1 MMETAG
7 RAVNGDSD
15 IDIYTVLFCV
25 LLSTLSLSLSLFL
38 CVCHL
43 SPVRDFAENMNFP
56 WLGSK
61 HSHLKPQFLIV
72 H

>member
-25 LLSTLSLSLSLFL
+25 LLSTLSLSLSFS
-38 CVCHL
+38 VY
-43 SPVRDFAENMNFP
+43 VIFP
-56 WLGSK
+56 LLGILQK
-61 HSHLKPQFLIV
+61 I
-72 H
+72 